1 MVSKNIE
8 KEFDIK
14 VVASFV
20 ENRVLV
26 VMDKNYTAN
35 KRKKVMDK
43 FTNDLFDFCSFIT
56 GENINF
62 ANLSLYYFTIKNL
75 LVEQYP
81 NMNDRL
87 LYDNDSEFTSEKQI
101 INGIMKYKELYGD
114 TIKIKSLKKEMV
126 KSLKKTRK

>member
-8 KEFDIK
+8 REFDIK

>member
-26 VMDKNYTAN
+26 AIDKNYTAN

-56 GENINF
+56 GENIDF
-62 ANLSLYYFTIKNL
+62 SNLSLYSNTIRNI

-81 NMNDRL
+81 NMKYKM
-87 LYDNDSEFTSEKQI
+87 LYDDDSELMGEKQI
-101 INGIMKYKELYGD
+101 INGIMKYKEIYGD
-114 TIKIKSLKKEMV
+114 TIKIKSIKKEMV
-126 KSLKKTRK
+126 KSLKKTR

>member
-1 MVSKNIE
+1 MVSKNLE